1 MQTPQANEIYTVHV
15 APHYAEYLV
24 INYGRYWSIC
34 TLGSPMPPINVD
46 AYVRTNLATIFDVK
60 QFLEADNSA
69 ALIETMDIIQA
80 VFVRLLVER
89 RIESVR
95 FGTTGTNWTLPTE
108 AVEKEQQLM
117 KEASD
122 I

>member
-1 MQTPQANEIYTVHV
+1 
-15 APHYAEYLV
+15 
-24 INYGRYWSIC
+24 
-34 TLGSPMPPINVD
+34 MPPINVD